1 MEINSNN
8 TKLLADILAYAILI
22 EFEDVDSYDEFSDE
36 IIIEKT
42 KNDIIQLAEQLLPQE
57 LFNEYSEFKKSKNK
71 E

>member
-1 MEINSNN
+1 METNSNN

-22 EFEDVDSYDEFSDE
+22 EFEDVDLYDEFSDE

-57 LFNEYSEFKKSKNK
+57 LFNEYSEFKKSNDK

>member
-22 EFEDVDSYDEFSDE
+22 EFEDVDLYDEFSDE

-57 LFNEYSEFKKSKNK
+57 LFNEYSEFKKSNDK

>member
-22 EFEDVDSYDEFSDE
+22 EFEDVDLYDEFSDE

-57 LFNEYSEFKKSKNK
+57 LFNEYSEFKKSKDK

>member
-1 MEINSNN
+1 MKINSNN

>member
-8 TKLLADILAYAILI
+8 TKLLADILAYTILI

-57 LFNEYSEFKKSKNK
+57 LFNEYSEFKKSNDK

>member
-22 EFEDVDSYDEFSDE
+22 EFEDVDLYDEFSDE

-57 LFNEYSEFKKSKNK
+57 LFNEYSEFKKPKNK

>member
-1 MEINSNN
+1 MKINSNN
-8 TKLLADILAYAILI
+8 TKLLTDILAYAILI

-57 LFNEYSEFKKSKNK
+57 LFNEYSEFKKSNDK

>member
-1 MEINSNN
+1 MKTNPNN

>member
-1 MEINSNN
+1 MKTNPNN
-8 TKLLADILAYAILI
+8 TKLLADILVYAILI
-22 EFEDVDSYDEFSDE
+22 EFEDVDSYNEFSDE

-57 LFNEYSEFKKSKNK
+57 LFNEYSEFKKSKDK